1 MSFLNKLSFNKL
13 SKVMDVLKEDENDID
28 VPKEDEK
35 VIEIPKEDETSAD
48 TSKED
53 ESITKGDDFE
63 RNIVHLFDTENY
75 FTVVE
80 WTSDISRKHDC
91 FVESD
96 CNPDLVM
103 RYKYKSKNEKFC
115 IECKFRSKLY
125 KGKLNW
131 STHAQLNRYR
141 KYEKE
146 HDMPFYVVIGL
157 GGNPQH
163 PDRMFCISLEKAKY
177 PELYPSIFEKYERNP
192 NEMFFWKNG
201 ILK

>member
-1 MSFLNKLSFNKL
+1 MSFLTKL
-13 SKVMDVLKEDENDID
+13 SKVIDVLIEDENAMD

-35 VIEIPKEDETSAD
+35 VIEA
-48 TSKED
+48 SKED
-53 ESITKGDDFE
+53 KTSAAILKENECVTKGDEFE
-63 RNIVHLFDTENY
+63 QNVVNLFDTKNY
-75 FTVVE
+75 FSVVE
-80 WTSDISRKHDC
+80 WTSDISRKHNC

-125 KGKLNW
+125 KGKLSW
-131 STHAQLNRYR
+131 STNSQLNRYR

-146 HDMPFYVVIGL
+146 NDMPFYVVIGL
-157 GGNPQH
+157 GGNPEC
-163 PDRMFCISLEKAKY
+163 PERMFCIPLEEAKY
-177 PELYPSIFEKYERNP
+177 PELYPSVFEKYERDP
-192 NEMFFWKNG
+192 SSMFFWKNG